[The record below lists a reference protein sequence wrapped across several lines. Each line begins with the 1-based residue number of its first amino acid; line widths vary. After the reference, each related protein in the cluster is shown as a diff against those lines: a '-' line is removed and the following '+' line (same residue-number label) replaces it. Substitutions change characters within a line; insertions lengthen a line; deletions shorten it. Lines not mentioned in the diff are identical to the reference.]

1 MAVKTRFVIGTD
13 GFAVWHDMVVGAS
26 LRSLACALISYSGKV
41 VWQMRRREFIA
52 LVGAVMGL
60 PLLARAQAKGKQ
72 DMGVPVVR
80 VSLGAFDADKAAICR
95 S

>member
-41 VWQMRRREFIA
+41 VC
-52 LVGAVMGL
+52 
-60 PLLARAQAKGKQ
+60 K
-72 DMGVPVVR
+72 
-80 VSLGAFDADKAAICR
+80 
-95 S
+95 